1 MSFDVLTIHD
11 NPSERSFGT
20 IFSQALYQKAE
31 LHYQQREYE
40 MALVFF
46 SKGSKQRPDM
56 KALQEGLERTQDAI
70 NRSDSG
76 V

>member
-1 MSFDVLTIHD
+1 MTSNNLKPNQWKKFWYD
-11 NPSERSFGT
+11 F
-20 IFSQALYQKAE
+20 FSQALYQKAE

-56 KALQEGLERTQDAI
+56 KAFQEGLERTQDAI

>member
-1 MSFDVLTIHD
+1 MKEVLV
-11 NPSERSFGT
+11 RF
-20 IFSQALYQKAE
+20 FSQALYQKAE

-56 KALQEGLERTQDAI
+56 KAFQEGLERTQDAI

-76 V
+76 IVLKACHEVSCS

>member
-1 MSFDVLTIHD
+1 MFPLYL
-11 NPSERSFGT
+11 
-20 IFSQALYQKAE
+20 QALYQKAE
-31 LHYQQREYE
+31 LHYHQREYE
-40 MALVFF
+40 MALVFY

-56 KALQEGLERTQDAI
+56 KAFQEGLAKTQDAI